1 LPSLAA
7 TNKCLAQSNKS
18 QTGGKV
24 TKKCPD
30 GSRRIDETGRLRRD
44 RSSVQNGEFGP
55 VGRQC
60 DIQNC
65 VEREVSKPLADDSKT
80 LPTPTS
86 TPALKTGGTAP
97 TRNNEGDCDL
107 RQDLDPDQHGS
118 SSHCCY
124 STIQRRK
131 ATNVN
136 SGNGLLRT
144 SAGRRRHQRGLLFSK
159 QYGGDGHELAASWPV
174 RRTCASAGTVTR

>member
-1 LPSLAA
+1 
-7 TNKCLAQSNKS
+7 
-18 QTGGKV
+18 V

-118 SSHCCY
+118 PRTAAAQPSSGEKQLMSIQGMVC
-124 STIQRRK
+124 SGRRPDVGDIRGESFFQNNTAETATSSQRRGPFVVP
-131 ATNVN
+131 APAQA
-136 SGNGLLRT
+136 R
-144 SAGRRRHQRGLLFSK
+144 
-159 QYGGDGHELAASWPV
+159 
-174 RRTCASAGTVTR
+174 